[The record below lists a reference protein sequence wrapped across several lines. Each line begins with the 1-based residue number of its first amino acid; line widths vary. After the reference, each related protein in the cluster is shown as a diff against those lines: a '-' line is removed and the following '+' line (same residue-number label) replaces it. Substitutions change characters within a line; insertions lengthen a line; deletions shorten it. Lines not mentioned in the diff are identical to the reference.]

1 MTETKEGEF
10 ELVSVNVSARTGMR
24 KVPVDRV
31 RFLAGKG
38 IAGDAHAGLLEM
50 RQVSLLAAE
59 EIEAASAELRSKLG
73 ADAPLSRL
81 EPGDF
86 AENITTRGLA
96 LHELPLGT
104 VLELGS
110 ARLEVS
116 QIGKECHAG
125 CEIRKLVG
133 DCVMPRRGI
142 FARVLESGEASS
154 ADRGRYRIG

>member
-1 MTETKEGEF
+1 MTETKEGDF
-10 ELVSVNVSARTGMR
+10 ELVSVNVSARLGMR
-24 KVPVDRV
+24 KVSVDRV

-38 IAGDAHAGLLEM
+38 IAGDAHAGLQEK
-50 RQVSLLAAE
+50 RQVSLLAVE
-59 EIEAASAELRSKLG
+59 EIETAAAELRTKLG
-73 ADAPLSRL
+73 ADAPLARL

-104 VLELGS
+104 VLEVGS